1 VRVAPDPHRAEVR
14 ECFLG
19 ADARDGAADRESAQR
34 VSYFEVQQV
43 WRVEGL
49 GRGSKASCDA
59 LEGAGRK
66 QIVDRGGSVDDDQVA
81 FR

>member
-1 VRVAPDPHRAEVR
+1 
-14 ECFLG
+14 
-19 ADARDGAADRESAQR
+19 
-34 VSYFEVQQV
+34 VSHFDVQQM

-66 QIVDRGGSVDDDQVA
+66 QIVDRG
-81 FR
+81 